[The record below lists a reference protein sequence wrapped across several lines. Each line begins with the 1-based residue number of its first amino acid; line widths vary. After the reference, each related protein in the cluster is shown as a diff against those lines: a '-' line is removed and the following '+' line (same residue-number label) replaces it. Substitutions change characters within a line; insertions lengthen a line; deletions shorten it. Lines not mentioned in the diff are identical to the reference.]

1 MKLALLI
8 GILFV
13 SLGAG
18 AADQCLPKQAQ
29 AAEAATDN
37 MKTWYAI
44 YSGFKAFHYC
54 DDGAIAEGF
63 TEAVVHLL
71 ASDWNS
77 VSRAAS
83 IARDDKTFHSFLLK
97 HINAS
102 ANTDELK
109 AIASVSEER
118 CPREASSM
126 CRDIRRSAIQA
137 LQEAAP

>member
-1 MKLALLI
+1 MKFAFLI
-8 GILFV
+8 SFLFV
-13 SLGAG
+13 SPAAG
-18 AADQCLPKQAQ
+18 AADHCLPKQAQ

-37 MKTWYAI
+37 MKSWHAI
-44 YSGFKAFHYC
+44 YSGFKAFRQC
-54 DDGAIAEGF
+54 DDGGVAEGF
-63 TEAVVHLL
+63 TEAVVHRL
-71 ASDWNS
+71 ASDWNA

-118 CPREASSM
+118 CPRGAWSM

-137 LQEAAP
+137 LQEP